1 MLNAYLRFAVITQKF
16 RILQN
21 ALRLH
26 KIEDINT
33 VLQCCIILHNM
44 MVAERLNN
52 VNDHIVLSNIDNNEE
67 QENTGQTQMITSIF
81 GARTYNESDNEY
93 EIFDKVHVI
102 QNQLAQRVATIDSNL
117 RDETKHFNL
126 KHDLTIHMSINRDSI
141 NFYNNK

>member
-81 GARTYNESDNEY
+81 GARTYNESDN
-93 EIFDKVHVI
+93 
-102 QNQLAQRVATIDSNL
+102 
-117 RDETKHFNL
+117 
-126 KHDLTIHMSINRDSI
+126 
-141 NFYNNK
+141 